1 MTDISLYKNVS
12 LPHDKY
18 RIAKILSKG
27 RLVENGDI
35 SISKVVDILL
45 TREAKSKGISAEDIA
60 KVEVGNRKKKKKL
73 NNRRSK

>member
-18 RIAKILSKG
+18 RIAKILAKG

-45 TREAKSKGISAEDIA
+45 TREAKSKGISAKDIA
-60 KVEVGNRKKKKKL
+60 KVEVGNRKKKKT
-73 NNRRSK
+73 NSRRNK

>member
-60 KVEVGNRKKKKKL
+60 KIEVGNRKKKRKP
-73 NNRRSK
+73 NSRRNK

>member
-27 RLVENGDI
+27 KLVENGDI

-60 KVEVGNRKKKKKL
+60 KVEVGNRKKKKKP
-73 NNRRSK
+73 NNRRNK

>member
-18 RIAKILSKG
+18 RIAKILAKG

-45 TREAKSKGISAEDIA
+45 TREAKAHGISEQDIA
-60 KVEVGNRKKKKKL
+60 KVEVGNRKKKKP
-73 NNRRSK
+73 NSRRNK

>member
-12 LPHDKY
+12 LPYDKY
-18 RIAKILSKG
+18 RIAKILAKG

-60 KVEVGNRKKKKKL
+60 KVEVGNRKKKKKP
-73 NNRRSK
+73 NSKRGR

>member
-18 RIAKILSKG
+18 RIAKILAKG

-35 SISKVVDILL
+35 SISKVVDFLL
-45 TREAKSKGISAEDIA
+45 TREAKSKGISADDIA
-60 KVEVGNRKKKKKL
+60 KIEVGNRKKKKKP
-73 NNRRSK
+73 NSRRNK

>member
-27 RLVENGDI
+27 KLVENGDI

-60 KVEVGNRKKKKKL
+60 KVEVGNRKKKKKP
-73 NNRRSK
+73 NSKRGR

>member
-18 RIAKILSKG
+18 RIAKILAKG

-45 TREAKSKGISAEDIA
+45 TREAKARGISEQDIA
-60 KVEVGNRKKKKKL
+60 KIEVGSRKKKKP
-73 NNRRSK
+73 NSRRNK

>member
-18 RIAKILSKG
+18 RIAKILAKG
-27 RLVENGDI
+27 KLVENGDI

-60 KVEVGNRKKKKKL
+60 KVDVGNRKKKKKL
-73 NNRRSK
+73 NNKRRK

>member
-18 RIAKILSKG
+18 RIAKILAKG
-27 RLVENGDI
+27 KLVENGDI

-73 NNRRSK
+73 NNKRRK

>member
-1 MTDISLYKNVS
+1 MTDISLYKNIS
-12 LPHDKY
+12 LLHDKY
-18 RIAKILSKG
+18 RIAKILAKG

-60 KVEVGNRKKKKKL
+60 KVEVGNRKKKKKP
-73 NNRRSK
+73 NSRRNK

>member
-27 RLVENGDI
+27 KLVENGDI

-45 TREAKSKGISAEDIA
+45 TREAKSKGISAVDIA
-60 KVEVGNRKKKKKL
+60 KVEVGNRKKKKP
-73 NNRRSK
+73 NSRRNK

>member
-27 RLVENGDI
+27 KLVENGDI

-60 KVEVGNRKKKKKL
+60 KVEVGNRKKKKKP
-73 NNRRSK
+73 NSRRNK

>member
-1 MTDISLYKNVS
+1 MTDISLYNIVS

-18 RIAKILSKG
+18 RIAKILAKG

-60 KVEVGNRKKKKKL
+60 KVEVGNRKKKKKP
-73 NNRRSK
+73 NS

>member
-27 RLVENGDI
+27 KLVENGDI

-60 KVEVGNRKKKKKL
+60 KIEVGNRKKKKKP
-73 NNRRSK
+73 NSRRNK

>member
-1 MTDISLYKNVS
+1 MTDISLYKNLS

-18 RIAKILSKG
+18 RIAKILAKG

-73 NNRRSK
+73 NNKRRK